1 MAIEKMKK
9 LRLLAVRAQR
19 DALLK
24 DLMLLGCLEVSE
36 PGSVQ
41 DDEAESIVLH
51 REAGDLLKLRTDQA
65 ALSGALR
72 LMDKYA
78 PAKSKLL
85 SPKPEVS
92 EDVILDET
100 ALKDNLALAERVEA
114 LDEQLRR
121 IAAEESRQ
129 RSLMESLRPW
139 QSLDLPLELT
149 ETERTAVLLGT
160 MPALSDFP
168 GAQSQLE
175 TEVPEGQLF
184 LVGSDKE
191 QKYLVAVLLKE
202 RLQDGLHVLRE

>member
-51 REAGDLLKLRTDQA
+51 REAGGLTKLRTDQA
-65 ALSGALR
+65 TLSGALR

-100 ALKDNLALAERVEA
+100 TLEDNLALAERVEA
-114 LDEQLRR
+114 LDEKLRR
-121 IAAEESRQ
+121 IGAEESRQ
-129 RSLMESLRPW
+129 RSLLEALRPW
-139 QSLDLPLELT
+139 QTWTSPW
-149 ETERTAVLLGT
+149 
-160 MPALSDFP
+160 S
-168 GAQSQLE
+168 
-175 TEVPEGQLF
+175 
-184 LVGSDKE
+184 
-191 QKYLVAVLLKE
+191 
-202 RLQDGLHVLRE
+202 